1 MNTAKKSNQR
11 TKKDP
16 LDRYYTPAWVT
27 EILVE
32 NWPFPSQVD
41 LVWEPCAGRGHIA
54 NVIEG
59 DLNILT
65 YSSDVVDTEDGD
77 RIRFFEYDFLG
88 NVASK
93 PARLAVGLGR
103 CNVAIITNPPY
114 SIPGATASDFVRKAL
129 EYTPYVAMLLRL
141 SWLEACEDRKSIFA
155 EQPPAE
161 VWILPR
167 VKFEGPNTNGGSPS
181 STSAWFIWKPGT
193 TKTKLMW
200 VGGEA

>member
-1 MNTAKKSNQR
+1 MTTTKSNQR

-32 NWPFPSQVD
+32 HWPFPEWVD
-41 LVWEPCAGRGHIA
+41 TVWEPCVGQGHI
-54 NVIEG
+54 
-59 DLNILT
+59 L
-65 YSSDVVDTEDGD
+65 DVVFNNCEHVNVGFATDADPEANGAQHDFLRQTCYDTEYLKVMGG
-77 RIRFFEYDFLG
+77 YMG
-88 NVASK
+88 AK
-93 PARLAVGLGR
+93 RLCIV
-103 CNVAIITNPPY
+103 TNPPY
-114 SIPGATASDFVRKAL
+114 TIPGATAADFVRRAL

-181 STSAWFIWKPGT
+181 STSAWFIWKPGAT
-193 TKTKLMW
+193 ETKLTWVKTK
-200 VGGEA
+200 